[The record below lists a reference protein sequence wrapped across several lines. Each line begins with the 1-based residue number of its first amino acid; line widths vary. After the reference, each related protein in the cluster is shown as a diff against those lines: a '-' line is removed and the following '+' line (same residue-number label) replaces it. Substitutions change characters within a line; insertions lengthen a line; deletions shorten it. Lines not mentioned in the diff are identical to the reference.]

1 MAGNKNPKTRFAKGH
16 RHYAR
21 KTELEELKE
30 IKKNIVTKVKE
41 KNKSASDIVKQA
53 EKIKSGFIDLVANNT
68 DNFDEWVERTAIER
82 PDKALELVLKVSE
95 FFIPKLQRDEVVVVS
110 KSQSVDYSKLTDAE
124 LELYLSLSEK
134 CKVEIE
140 PSQNNSEPI
149 LIDDIQDEDD
159 YIIKEEANDND
170 GF

>member
-1 MAGNKNPKTRFAKGH
+1 MAQGQGNKNPKTRFARGH
-16 RHYAR
+16 KHYAR
-21 KTELEELKE
+21 HCELEELSE
-30 IKKNIVTKVKE
+30 IKKNIVAKVKE

-53 EKIKSGFIDLVANNT
+53 EKIKNGFIDLVANNT
-68 DNFDEWVERTAIER
+68 DNFDEWVERTAVER

-110 KSQSVDYSKLTDAE
+110 KSQSIDYSKLTDAE

-134 CKVEIE
+134 CKVDNE
-140 PSQNNSEPI
+140 PTKINEPI
-149 LIDDIQDEDD
+149 LIDNIQDDEP
-159 YIIKEEANDND
+159 EDND